1 MLNNIKWIPVEL
13 SQEEED
19 ERIEKIANMLQRFM
33 EENSKRGKPLKGHVL
48 KKEDFK
54 KTIGL

>member
-33 EENSKRGKPLKGHVL
+33 EENSKRGKSLKSHVL

-54 KTIGL
+54 KTIRL